1 VRLGGSDILVAV
13 LGEDHAASTVAYAAD
28 VARERNARLTLLSV
42 VPWMPV
48 VMCPFALPYDPLA
61 LEEESARTLRTAS
74 QHVPQDVPVTLQLA
88 RGCVVR
94 ETVLR
99 AASGGHDLIVLG
111 GDHRRGVAR
120 RVIRRAGVPVVIV
133 DDSARQ
139 PTALDTLPRPVGFG
153 RLIENYLTDA

>member
-1 VRLGGSDILVAV
+1 VRLGGSDILVAL

-28 VARERNARLTLLSV
+28 VARERNARLTLFTV
-42 VPWMPV
+42 VTRMPV
-48 VMCPFALPYDPLA
+48 VMCPLALPYDPRT
-61 LEEESARTLRTAS
+61 LEEGSARTLRTAS

-133 DDSARQ
+133 DDSAKQ
-139 PTALDTLPRPVGFG
+139 ATALDMFLH
-153 RLIENYLTDA
+153 D

>member
-13 LGEDHAASTVAYAAD
+13 LG
-28 VARERNARLTLLSV
+28 
-42 VPWMPV
+42 
-48 VMCPFALPYDPLA
+48 DPRT
-61 LEEESARTLRTAS
+61 LEEGSARTLRTAS
-74 QHVPQDVPVTLQLA
+74 QHVPPDIPVTLQLA

-133 DDSARQ
+133 DDSAK
-139 PTALDTLPRPVGFG
+139 PTTALDMFLDP
-153 RLIENYLTDA
+153 

>member
-1 VRLGGSDILVAV
+1 
-13 LGEDHAASTVAYAAD
+13 
-28 VARERNARLTLLSV
+28 
-42 VPWMPV
+42 
-48 VMCPFALPYDPLA
+48 
-61 LEEESARTLRTAS
+61 
-74 QHVPQDVPVTLQLA
+74 
-88 RGCVVR
+88 VR

-139 PTALDTLPRPVGFG
+139 PTALDTLPRPIGFG

>member
-1 VRLGGSDILVAV
+1 MRLGGSDILVAV

-28 VARERNARLTLLSV
+28 VARERNARLTLFTV
-42 VPWMPV
+42 VPRMPV
-48 VMCPFALPYDPLA
+48 VMCPLALPYDPRA
-61 LEEESARTLRTAS
+61 LEEGSARTLQAAS

-88 RGCVVR
+88 RGGVVR

-120 RVIRRAGVPVVIV
+120 RVIRRVGVPVVIV
-133 DDSARQ
+133 DDSVKR
-139 PTALDTLPRPVGFG
+139 V
-153 RLIENYLTDA
+153 

>member
-13 LGEDHAASTVAYAAD
+13 LEEDHAASTVAYAAD
-28 VARERNARLTLLSV
+28 VARERNARLTLFTV
-42 VPWMPV
+42 VPRMPV
-48 VMCPFALPYDPLA
+48 VMYPPFAVPYDPRA
-61 LEEESARTLRTAS
+61 LEEGSARTLRTAS
-74 QHVPQDVPVTLQLA
+74 QHVPKDVPVTLQLA
-88 RGCVVR
+88 RGGIVR

-133 DDSARQ
+133 DDHRHGNRAAR
-139 PTALDTLPRPVGFG
+139 A
-153 RLIENYLTDA
+153 